1 MRLSLFQSNDR
12 NIEIKTKKCYILE
25 IMLYDPDFN
34 EDYAYTGLISQTKQ
48 VTDAYWMPK
57 NISVCFILFE
67 NKIKSV
73 VCSISIIVH

>member
-1 MRLSLFQSNDR
+1 
-12 NIEIKTKKCYILE
+12 
-25 IMLYDPDFN
+25 MLYDPDFN

-57 NISVCFILFE
+57 NISVGFILFE

-73 VCSISIIVH
+73 VCSVSIIVH